1 MIKFFNKLLN
11 KINKKEKIMKGKKVK
26 LVASI
31 SKKSNN
37 SHIGNGEVYIV
48 GGPCSGQPEGWL
60 VFDSYGMGCGWAYE
74 CEMVVYNLGIK
85 ELEKELLDAKTN
97 LDSIQSKIDWMKETG
112 SEHFSE
118 DEFKVYQTLKLLDD
132 GKLTMIEKS
141 RLIADLIKK

>member
-1 MIKFFNKLLN
+1 MIKIFNNLLN

-31 SKKSNN
+31 AKKSNN
-37 SHIGNGEVYIV
+37 AHIGNGKVYTV
-48 GGPCSGQPEGWL
+48 GEPSGQPEGWL
-60 VFDSYGMGCGWAYE
+60 VYDSYGTGCGWAYE

-132 GKLTMIEKS
+132 GKLTRIEKS